1 MSHYLQS
8 PLLSVASLWNYFKYL
23 GKELFTIDGFGDE
36 AREKTLRVELIII
49 SPARCDDDLWYDIY
63 RFIHIYRSA
72 QRHGIRILHLFID
85 KNDVRLY
92 PFGIF

>member
-36 AREKTLRVELIII
+36 AREKTLRVELIKRF
-49 SPARCDDDLWYDIY
+49 PARRDDNLWYGIN
-63 RFIHIYRSA
+63 RFVHIDRPA
-72 QRHGIRILHLFID
+72 H
-85 KNDVRLY
+85 
-92 PFGIF
+92 